1 MTRILILI
9 GLTLALSAVLLGCD
23 SASSGLPTTP
33 HPEGGTATTA
43 DSDEP
48 DRAVLVALYNAT
60 NGPDWLSNDNWLSDR
75 PLSEWYG
82 VITDDLGYVTEL
94 RLQNN
99 DVGGELPPE
108 LGQLSRLRRL
118 LVHRDTFSALLGSAA
133 VRGEIPAELGQ
144 LTNLEELNLTDN
156 ALSGEIPAEL
166 GRLPNLE
173 ILFLGENRLTG
184 MIPTELRNLS
194 ELKELNL
201 RYNDLSGEIP
211 AELGQLSNL
220 LELRLD
226 GNALSGEI
234 PAELSQLSNLLVL
247 ELDDNEL
254 SGEIPAELGQLP
266 NLLELR
272 LNENVLS
279 GEIPAE
285 LGQLSIPMF
294 MDLIYNDSSEEI
306 TPELSQLTILLS
318 EYILHNDPYSY
329 FELFG
334 GFPAAPDQLSGPEV
348 FALWNNVLSIETP
361 AKLGQNLSHLL
372 GPLSAVQDMGDVTR
386 LFNLLSS
393 LETLKLADNTL
404 SGCVPSAFGDV
415 ENNDFDELGLPF
427 CEPDS

>member
-1 MTRILILI
+1 MTRSLILI

-23 SASSGLPTTP
+23 SGSSGLPTTR

-60 NGPDWLSNDNWLSDR
+60 NGPDWIRNDNWLSDR

-94 RLQNN
+94 RLRNN

-108 LGQLSRLRRL
+108 LGQLSKLRRL
-118 LVHRDTFSALLGSAA
+118 LVYRDSIGSLPFFDQ
-133 VRGEIPAELGQ
+133 VRGKIPTELGQ
-144 LTNLEELNLTDN
+144 LSNLEELNLTDN

-173 ILFLGENRLTG
+173 ILSLGENRLTG
-184 MIPTELRNLS
+184 MIPAELRNLS
-194 ELKELNL
+194 KLKELNL
-201 RYNDLSGEIP
+201 RYNDLRGEIP

-234 PAELSQLSNLLVL
+234 PADLDQLANLLVL

-266 NLLELR
+266 NLLVLR
-272 LNENVLS
+272 LDGNALS

-285 LGQLSIPMF
+285 LGQLSNPMF
-294 MDLIYNDSSEEI
+294 MDLIYNDSSGEI
-306 TPELSQLTILLS
+306 TPELSQLTILLT
-318 EYILHNDPYSY
+318 EYILYNDPHAY

-334 GFPAAPDQLSGPEV
+334 GFLATPDQLSGPEV
-348 FALWNNVLSIETP
+348 FALWNDVLSVETP
-361 AKLGQNLSHLL
+361 AKLGQDLSDLL
-372 GPLSAVQDMGDVTR
+372 GPLSAFEDMGDVTR
-386 LFNLLSS
+386 LRNLLSS
-393 LETLKLADNTL
+393 LETLKLADNALT
-404 SGCVPSAFGDV
+404 GCVPSAFGDV
-415 ENNDFDELGLPF
+415 ENNDFEELALPF